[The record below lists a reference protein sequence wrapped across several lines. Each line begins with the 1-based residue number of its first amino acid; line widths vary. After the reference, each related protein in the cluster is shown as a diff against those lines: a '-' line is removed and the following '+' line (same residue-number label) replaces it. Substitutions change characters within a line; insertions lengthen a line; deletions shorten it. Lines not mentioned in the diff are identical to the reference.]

1 MGSRKQTT
9 LLPNFVVTDKRL
21 RNSTEG
27 QNGSEQTVNGDNI
40 GASAASLD
48 MIQQDLPK
56 PERNSDGTDAMVSEI
71 DGAQGIDLPGY

>member
-1 MGSRKQTT
+1 MGSWKQTT
-9 LLPNFVVTDKRL
+9 LLPNCGVTDKRL

-27 QNGSEQTVNGDNI
+27 QNCSEQTANGDNV

-56 PERNSDGTDAMVSEI
+56 PESNSDVADAMVGEI